1 MQLSLQTG
9 NTPTLCCIG
18 NKVARIPQVSFP
30 TKFNITKNKHIN
42 KSFKHFSIKNRRK
55 KIVKTVSLYRSR
67 EKTLKNETASLY
79 PAFLA

>member
-1 MQLSLQTG
+1 MLHSLQTG

-18 NKVARIPQVSFP
+18 NKVARIP
-30 TKFNITKNKHIN
+30 KNKHVN
-42 KSFKHFSIKNRRK
+42 KNFKHFSIKNRRK